1 MGGNVSR
8 LLQFTFLI
16 FLIPVV
22 ILDKNF
28 FKNYNYDFIN
38 LSFFFMVFMILA
50 FISGIYGV
58 INNYYSINNF
68 VSLYNTLYSPSNLFN
83 VWPRAV
89 GEYVINIYYFIY
101 FSIMTPLIINDEKL
115 LNYFFNTFRMIL
127 FVFLLLGFL
136 DLFAVGFFGYDLI
149 PRHFIDGR
157 YVGFRFHS
165 FAGEPRDAFIY
176 LIYSFFVLRI
186 SNLFN
191 NKSKIDKFLFIF
203 IIISIPLT
211 QSASGLIGITLSL
224 LLITFFSINKIS
236 LKKILN
242 WLIIIPLVILVI
254 YVTIENSY
262 RLVLYK
268 EALFALYGIL
278 ESGSNIPLV
287 LQGQMPNIYPI
298 WDRFLDIKNFNILP
312 ILLGTGFGSS
322 SVLNNSFIYTQEVLN
337 PHSNIIRLF
346 YENGFIGLSVFILAF
361 IKPIKNFNLDHKLKN
376 KFIFMML
383 FILGCFLAHRSSTPY
398 IFLGLLISFNYSSY
412 LSNRAMSQLQ

>member
-8 LLQFTFLI
+8 LMQLTFLT

-22 ILDKNF
+22 ILNKNF
-28 FKNYNYDFIN
+28 FKNYNYDLKN
-38 LSFFFMVFMILA
+38 LTFFFIVFMFFA
-50 FISGIYGV
+50 FISGMYGV
-58 INNYYSINNF
+58 INNYYNINNF
-68 VSLYNTLYSPSNLFN
+68 VNLYNKLYSPSALFN

-89 GEYVINIYYFIY
+89 GEYIINIYYFIY
-101 FSIMTPLIINDEKL
+101 FSMMTPLIIRDEKL

-127 FVFLLLGFL
+127 IAFLLLGFL

-176 LIYSFFVLRI
+176 LIYSYFVLRV

-191 NKSKIDKFLFIF
+191 NKSKIDKYLFII

-211 QSASGLIGITLSL
+211 QSASGLIGIILSL
-224 LLITFFSINKIS
+224 ALITFFNINKIS

-242 WLIIIPLVILVI
+242 GLIITPLIILII
-254 YVTIENSY
+254 YLTIENSY
-262 RLVLYK
+262 RLLIYK
-268 EALFALYGIL
+268 DALFVLYGIL
-278 ESGSNIPLV
+278 DSGSTIPLV

-298 WDRFLDIKNFNILP
+298 WDRFLEIKNFNLLP
-312 ILLGTGFGSS
+312 TLLGTGFGSS
-322 SVLNNSFIYTQEVLN
+322 SVLNNSFISTQEVLN

-346 YENGFIGLSVFILAF
+346 YENGFIGLTLFILAF
-361 IKPIKNFNLDHKLKN
+361 IKPIKNFNLNHKLIN

-398 IFLGLLISFNYSSY
+398 IFLGLLISFNYSSH
-412 LSNRAMSQLQ
+412 LSNRTKSQL